1 MPPYHLY
8 ILRCNDN
15 SLYTGVTLDIEK
27 RLIKHNSGKGAK
39 YTASRRPVQLVYSEK
54 CKDKGAALKRE
65 IEIKKWS
72 KAKKEKLLKQK

>member
-72 KAKKEKLLKQK
+72 KAKKEKLLKQN